1 LPIAILDP
9 RSSILDPQSSIPKG
23 GFMLCPYCGH
33 DNIQG
38 VDYCDECQ
46 HDLSAFDVPTPTGG
60 LQMHLMEDTVGKI
73 PFDRLVIVNP
83 ADSVAHAVSRIKTIG
98 IGQAVVVADGK
109 LVGILT
115 ERDLLNKVAGRDL
128 DLRKLLVSEVMTTY
142 PDAIGERD
150 PIRVIINKMA
160 VGGYRHVP
168 VVRDGHPVGII
179 SAKAVANYI
188 LKHAGLEF

>member
-1 LPIAILDP
+1 
-9 RSSILDPQSSIPKG
+9 
-23 GFMLCPYCGH
+23 MLCPYCGH
-33 DNIQG
+33 DNLDG
-38 VDYCDECQ
+38 LYSCDECQ
-46 HDLSAFDVPTPTGG
+46 HELSAFDVPTPTGG

-73 PFDRLVIVNP
+73 PFDRLVIVGP
-83 ADSVAHAVSRIKTIG
+83 GDSVAHAVSRIKGIG
-98 IGQAVVVADGK
+98 IGQAVVVENDK

-128 DLRKLLVSEVMTTY
+128 DLRKLLVSEVMTAH

-150 PIRVIINKMA
+150 PIRVVVNKMA

-168 VVRDGHPVGII
+168 IVRDGQPIGII

-188 LKHAGLEF
+188 LARSGLEF